1 MKNIIQKKNQHIFDV
16 VNMKRMKI
24 CSYTY
29 VGACIYGA
37 YGTFEFT
44 VFIQDLDYQGLVYI

>member
-1 MKNIIQKKNQHIFDV
+1 MKNIIQKKNQHISDV